1 MSMFKFLFEE
11 FKLDLVYSSRL
22 IFDLN
27 VLRYVWHGVECNTT
41 TSKGEL
47 N

>member
-1 MSMFKFLFEE
+1 MSMLKFLFKE

-22 IFDLN
+22 IFVVN
-27 VLRYVWHGVECNTT
+27 VLRYVWHGAECNTT